1 MTIQKAIQLLCS
13 SDDKYQAMGAYY
25 LQHTCFQ
32 DESAKQEVSKPLQRS
47 AVTHQTSTGPL
58 DFHGGVSYVI
68 SGTQELIKWV
78 IWLSVA
84 ACSQRQSGRDFN
96 TGE

>member
-32 DESAKQEVSKPLQRS
+32 DESAKQEVSKLPQSS
-47 AVTHQTSTGPL
+47 AVTLELMACEMDGTRFPQYQGSVGLP
-58 DFHGGVSYVI
+58 DFHDAALYLI
-68 SGTQELIKWV
+68 SQTQELIK
-78 IWLSVA
+78 
-84 ACSQRQSGRDFN
+84 
-96 TGE
+96 

>member
-32 DESAKQEVSKPLQRS
+32 DESAKQEVSKLLQSS
-47 AVTHQTSTGPL
+47 ALTLDVMADEMDKTGFPQYQGSIGPL
-58 DFHGGVSYVI
+58 EFHDGALYLI
-68 SGTQELIKWV
+68 SHTQELVK
-78 IWLSVA
+78 
-84 ACSQRQSGRDFN
+84 
-96 TGE
+96 

>member
-32 DESAKQEVSKPLQRS
+32 DESAKQEVSKLLQSS
-47 AVTHQTSTGPL
+47 AITWAVMAREMDEIGFPQYQGSIGPL
-58 DFHGGVSYVI
+58 DFRAGALYLVSRAQ
-68 SGTQELIKWV
+68 GLIK
-78 IWLSVA
+78 
-84 ACSQRQSGRDFN
+84 
-96 TGE
+96 

>member
-32 DESAKQEVSKPLQRS
+32 DESAKQEVSKLLQSS
-47 AVTHQTSTGPL
+47 AVTLDVMAHERDETGFPQWQGSIGPFDFRDGAL
-58 DFHGGVSYVI
+58 DLI
-68 SGTQELIKWV
+68 SHTQGLI
-78 IWLSVA
+78 
-84 ACSQRQSGRDFN
+84 
-96 TGE
+96 

>member
-32 DESAKQEVSKPLQRS
+32 DESAKQEVSRLLWCS
-47 AVTHQTSTGPL
+47 AATLGLMAQKRNGTGVP
-58 DFHGGVSYVI
+58 
-68 SGTQELIKWV
+68 
-78 IWLSVA
+78 
-84 ACSQRQSGRDFN
+84 
-96 TGE
+96 

>member
-32 DESAKQEVSKPLQRS
+32 DESAKQEVSKPLRS
-47 AVTHQTSTGPL
+47 SAATHQMHETQHQGSTGPL
-58 DFHGGVSYVI
+58 DFHSGVSYLI
-68 SGTQELIKWV
+68 SHTQELIK
-78 IWLSVA
+78 
-84 ACSQRQSGRDFN
+84 
-96 TGE
+96 

>member
-32 DESAKQEVSKPLQRS
+32 DESAKQEVSKLLQSS
-47 AVTHQTSTGPL
+47 AVILDVVPHEVDEIGCPQQQGPF
-58 DFHGGVSYVI
+58 DFHDGAS
-68 SGTQELIKWV
+68 
-78 IWLSVA
+78 
-84 ACSQRQSGRDFN
+84 
-96 TGE
+96 

>member
-32 DESAKQEVSKPLQRS
+32 DESAKQEVNRLLQCS
-47 AVTHQTSTGPL
+47 AATPGLMAQVRDGTGFPQCQGSIGSLVFMRVLYTSFVRL
-58 DFHGGVSYVI
+58 RY
-68 SGTQELIKWV
+68 
-78 IWLSVA
+78 
-84 ACSQRQSGRDFN
+84 
-96 TGE
+96 

>member
-32 DESAKQEVSKPLQRS
+32 DESAKQEVSKFLQSS
-47 AVTHQTSTGPL
+47 ALTLNVVAHEMDETGSPQYQGSTGL
-58 DFHGGVSYVI
+58 LAFCVGALYLI
-68 SGTQELIKWV
+68 SHTQILIK
-78 IWLSVA
+78 
-84 ACSQRQSGRDFN
+84 
-96 TGE
+96 